1 MANDDGDF
9 VDDDFFDQKAD
20 DPLSFGYVE
29 YLGRGPQTGQ
39 KRRKRLRQ
47 AQVGDAIVGL
57 GCDRLQFGLHGPLP
71 LTQVGHS
78 TSQFVER

>member
-29 YLGRGPQTGQ
+29 YLGR
-39 KRRKRLRQ
+39 
-47 AQVGDAIVGL
+47 
-57 GCDRLQFGLHGPLP
+57 
-71 LTQVGHS
+71 
-78 TSQFVER
+78 